1 MAWKW
6 ISRWAQRLAAAYNWT
21 DPARAGA
28 PIDRDA
34 VLLRASEAERGLSA
48 AGLRVRRTRYVMF
61 APPRLRPLE
70 RLDDALGWLPL
81 GAQYAV
87 EATAP
92 P

>member
-34 VLLRASEAERGLSA
+34 ERVARELDA
-48 AGLRVRRTRYVMF
+48 I
-61 APPRLRPLE
+61 RLRFP
-70 RLDDALGWLPL
+70 DHA
-81 GAQYAV
+81 
-87 EATAP
+87 
-92 P
+92 